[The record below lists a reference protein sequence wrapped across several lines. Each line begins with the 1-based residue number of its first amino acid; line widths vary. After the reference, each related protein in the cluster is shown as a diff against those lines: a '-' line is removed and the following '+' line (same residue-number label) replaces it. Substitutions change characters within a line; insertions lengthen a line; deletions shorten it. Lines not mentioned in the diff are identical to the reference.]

1 MSLKHFI
8 QDALSSWMKQKGPE
22 SDIVLSSR
30 IRLARNFEHIRFP
43 TRYSNEEASSIIQ
56 QFEDQFSEQE
66 IPGIGKF
73 VLIRMN
79 DAQALEKRVLVEK
92 HLISPNLTESPFGGC
107 LLSEN
112 EEVSVMLNEED
123 HIRIQCLFPGFQLLE
138 AMKAANQVD
147 DWIEEK
153 VDYAFNEQRGY
164 LTSCPTN
171 VGTGLRAS
179 VMMHLPALV
188 LTRQIN
194 RIIPAI
200 NQLGLVVRG
209 IYGEGSEAVGNIFQ
223 ISNQITLGK
232 SEQDIVD
239 DLNSVAAQLIEQER
253 SAREALYQTSKIELE
268 DKVYRSYG
276 VLSNCRMIES
286 KETAKCLSDVRL
298 GIDLGII
305 KGLSSNILN
314 ELMIL
319 TQPGFLQQYSGGAL
333 RPNERDIRRAALIRE
348 RLHLEMNG
356 KDRRMN
362 RYDVWKIYRTSS
374 KSTGACTGRG
384 TPFRS

>member
-1 MSLKHFI
+1 MNKAMS
-8 QDALSSWMKQKGPE
+8 AWMSQEGPD

-30 IRLARNFEHIRFP
+30 IRLARNIEQYNFP
-43 TRYSNEEASSIIQ
+43 TVATNEESQ
-56 QFEDQFSEQE
+56 EVLNLFESTYANKTFKN
-66 IPGIGKF
+66 IGK
-73 VLIRMN
+73 
-79 DAQALEKRVLVEK
+79 LELLKLNELQQIQKRVLVEK
-92 HLISPNLTESPFGGC
+92 HLISPNLAENAAFGGC

-112 EEVSVMLNEED
+112 EEVSIMLNEED
-123 HIRIQCLFPGFQLLE
+123 HIRIQCLFPGFQLEE
-138 AMKAANQVD
+138 ALDMANQLD
-147 DWIEEK
+147 DWIEEE
-153 VDYAFNEQRGY
+153 VGYAFDEQRGY

-188 LTRQIN
+188 LTQRIN

-232 SEQDIVD
+232 SEKDIVE
-239 DLNSVAAQLIEQER
+239 DLISVVQQLITQER
-253 SAREALYQTSKIELE
+253 STREALYNTSQNQLE
-268 DKVYRSYG
+268 DRVYRSFGTLAY
-276 VLSNCRMIES
+276 SRIIES
-286 KETAKCLSDVRL
+286 SETAKCLSDVRL

-305 KGLSSNILN
+305 KDISRNILN

-319 TQPGFLQQYSGGAL
+319 TQPGFLQQYFGGPL

-348 RLHLEMNG
+348 RLNLELERN
-356 KDRRMN
+356 KRME
-362 RYDVWKIYRTSS
+362 DDES
-374 KSTGACTGRG
+374 
-384 TPFRS
+384 